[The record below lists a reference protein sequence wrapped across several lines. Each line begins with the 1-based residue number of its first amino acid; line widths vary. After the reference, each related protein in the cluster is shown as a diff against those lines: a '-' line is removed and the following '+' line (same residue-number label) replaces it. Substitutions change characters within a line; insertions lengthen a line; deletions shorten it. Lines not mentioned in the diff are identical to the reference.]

1 MSEKKIDDA
10 FLHEHWTRP
19 VVRIGMITMLSA
31 CILSFLPLVYLYI
44 VYGVYPKLSTA
55 ITAWGLIAAVFGAMY
70 FVEPISYYPILG
82 LAGTYMSIL
91 SGNVS
96 NLRLPCS
103 AMAQEVLGVKE
114 GTRQAELIGHNGNYR
129 LDHRKIRCG
138 NPCSLCG
145 LFVDQVVSHQP
156 WPMPLEVI
164 LPLQYLVRYSA
175 SFRYD
180 SQSWHLLHWRFP

>member
-96 NLRLPCS
+96 NLRLHCS
-103 AMAQEVLGVKE
+103 AMAQEVLGGKE
-114 GTRQAELIGHNGNYR
+114 GTRQAELIGTMGIIGSIIVN
-129 LDHRKIRCG
+129 
-138 NPCSLCG
+138 
-145 LFVDQVVSHQP
+145 FVAVTLAAFVG
-156 WPMPLEVI
+156 
-164 LPLQYLVRYSA
+164 YT
-175 SFRYD
+175 
-180 SQSWHLLHWRFP
+180 

>member
-82 LAGTYMSIL
+82 LAGTYMPIL

-103 AMAQEVLGVKE
+103 AMAQEVLG
-114 GTRQAELIGHNGNYR
+114 L
-129 LDHRKIRCG
+129 RKGRG
-138 NPCSLCG
+138 RRN
-145 LFVDQVVSHQP
+145 
-156 WPMPLEVI
+156 
-164 LPLQYLVRYSA
+164 
-175 SFRYD
+175 
-180 SQSWHLLHWRFP
+180 

>member
-1 MSEKKIDDA
+1 MDGEEVRKCRRKIDDA

-114 GTRQAELIGHNGNYR
+114 GTRQAELIGTMGIIGSIIVNF
-129 LDHRKIRCG
+129 CCC

-145 LFVDQVVSHQP
+145 LFVDQVVPTSRGRC
-156 WPMPLEVI
+156 L
-164 LPLQYLVRYSA
+164 
-175 SFRYD
+175 
-180 SQSWHLLHWRFP
+180 